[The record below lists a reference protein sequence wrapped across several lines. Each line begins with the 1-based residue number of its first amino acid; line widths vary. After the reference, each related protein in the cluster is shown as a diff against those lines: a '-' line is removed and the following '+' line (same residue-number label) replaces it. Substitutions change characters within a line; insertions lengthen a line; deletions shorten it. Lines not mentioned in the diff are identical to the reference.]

1 MNKKRNW
8 RAIFTWVLA
17 IFAVLYTLPSI
28 IGSPGDWYPFTKTL
42 RGGLDLAGGLEL
54 RYTVDWKQS
63 IEDSTRKTGETLQA
77 HVVEQLAKDAQESFA
92 DLPSEKYDAYLKR
105 MKLEMSDIDRV
116 QVTFLDDGVWGA
128 FQKLKAEGDP
138 MATIDSRFEMS
149 TGDKVVS
156 ILLPDKLAQEIRKQ
170 VVKDTR
176 DNLDKRVGGMGLV
189 DPDVRITGDSDIAVQ
204 VPGVG
209 KAQMDVVRQ
218 VLGKTAQLTMR
229 FIDTNSSFLGG
240 GDVQAA
246 VAAFKEK
253 NPSSDLAVRNT
264 YGGVL
269 TAHNKSDLVRFVQT
283 LKVPDDHYVA
293 YEWTEDTDPND
304 GTVRE
309 KYWRAVYLR
318 AKVEIQGSHLSRA
331 RANYNEKNQPI
342 VLLDLNSEGGR
353 LFGEATGNN
362 IGGLLAILLDDD
374 IQSAPRIE
382 GKIPGG
388 RAVITMGARGGQRAL
403 KEAQTLAQVL
413 NQGAYSAPV
422 YKVHDHD
429 VGPSLGKDS
438 VSAGAMSLGVGF
450 VVIVLFMM
458 LYYKGAGV
466 IATICVCF
474 CMLLT
479 FLLLVSFNTAL
490 TMPGVAGIVLTLA
503 MTVDANI
510 IVYERIREEL
520 RLGKTPRIAVDTGF
534 ARAFSAILDGN
545 LTTAITAVAL
555 MNFTSGTMHNFAV
568 TLLVGIATSMFA
580 AVFVSRLIFN
590 GWIAAKKPT
599 TLSI

>member
-8 RAIFTWVLA
+8 RAIFTWILA
-17 IFAVLYTLPSI
+17 IFAVLYAIPTLF
-28 IGSPGDWYPFTKTL
+28 GSPGDWYPFTKKL

-63 IEDSTRKTGETLQA
+63 IEDSTRKTTEILQS
-77 HVVEQLAKDAQESFA
+77 HVVEQLAKDAGENFA
-92 DLPSEKYDAYLKR
+92 DLPKEKFEAYEKR
-105 MKLEMSDIDRV
+105 MKVVVNQIDEAEMV
-116 QVTFLDDGVWGA
+116 FLDDGAWAAYG
-128 FQKLKAEGDP
+128 KMTDEGD
-138 MATIDSRFEMS
+138 ALEKIDKRFELS
-149 TGDKVVS
+149 KGDKKVTVR
-156 ILLPDKLAQEIRKQ
+156 LPDKIAQDIRKQ

-176 DNLDKRVGGMGLV
+176 DNLDKRVGGMGLI

-204 VPGVG
+204 IPGVG

-229 FIDTNSSFLGG
+229 FIDTESAFLNGPE
-240 GDVQAA
+240 VQAA
-246 VAAFKEK
+246 VAAYKQK
-253 NPSSDLAVRNT
+253 NPNTDLATKTT
-264 YGGVL
+264 YGGIL
-269 TAHNKSDLVRFVQT
+269 TARNKSDLVRFVQT
-283 LKVPDDHYVA
+283 LKIPDGHMIG
-293 YEWTEDTDPND
+293 YEWNEVTNPSD
-304 GTVRE
+304 GSIKE
-309 KYWRAVYLR
+309 KYWQAVYLR
-318 AKVEIQGSHLSRA
+318 AKIEIQGSHLSQA
-331 RANYNEKNQPI
+331 RANFNEKNQPI

-353 LFGEATGNN
+353 LFGDATGNN
-362 IGGLLAILLDDD
+362 VGHLLAILLDDD

-388 RAVITMGARGGQRAL
+388 RAVITMGARGGQKAL

-422 YKVHDHD
+422 YKVQDHD

-450 VVIVLFMM
+450 AAIVLFMI
-458 LYYKGAGV
+458 LYYRASGL
-466 IATICVCF
+466 IASIVVCF

-479 FLLLVSFNTAL
+479 FLLLISFNTAL
-490 TMPGVAGIVLTLA
+490 TMPGVAGVVLTLA

-510 IVYERIREEL
+510 IVYERIREEI
-520 RLGKTPRIAVDTGF
+520 RAGKTPRIAVDTGF
-534 ARAFSAILDGN
+534 NRAFSAILDGN

-568 TLLVGIATSMFA
+568 TLLMGIATSMFA

-590 GWIAAKKPT
+590 WWIAAKKPT